1 MIFRRVLGPD
11 GVEVLSSPTP
21 YDSFEPERWWRV
33 PRDALAVVTEHQQFL
48 VRVSINMTFVEG

>member
-21 YDSFEPERWWRV
+21 YDSFEPQRWWRV

-48 VRVSINMTFVEG
+48 VNVLMLVLGR